1 MLLKLKHWNTCPGF
15 IVPIKS
21 AHKVRTSITCPRDY
35 LNSPWRHMQS
45 HHLSLICLI
54 QVTPCIAPTVF
65 GPVCLTTAGAGCTHL
80 GPMHSHHSCWGQ
92 FWDPVHRHMDK
103 PTAGC
108 AGQCSKGQAE
118 VQSCTPH
125 ASHWCILLL
134 LQLIAIS
141 KLAFYSLGDFF
152 FFFSPALE
160 LVY

>member
-1 MLLKLKHWNTCPGF
+1 M
-15 IVPIKS
+15 
-21 AHKVRTSITCPRDY
+21 RTSITCPRDY

-92 FWDPVHRHMDK
+92 FWDSVHRHMDK